1 MDAARTALG
10 KLRDVLMTLTPRE
23 PGESPAAFA
32 RRVETTFFKD
42 DPASAGQVGTRTGVT
57 VDDLLAHGNL
67 RELVTAFYNAA
78 YYNRDNPNIFG
89 NALLRVMDTGAWDWA
104 QAAGLD
110 VAEVRRAHFQLDER
124 LHRPLLGRLEA
135 RFLEESFTF
144 TRDPFG
150 TGNVGMLS
158 ERGARDVAE
167 MVRSQ
172 YSRNDRSDTEIQH
185 LNTTPAHYDRLG
197 TPLGRFE
204 RVLVEENVSGRLGPD
219 TPLPWRE
226 GVTAHDTTSSRWAK
240 AITSMGFAVVDGV
253 WAPRPRC

>member
-1 MDAARTALG
+1 MSPSPGRAHLPRSRRTAPLPRTQGRTASPNACGRGGGPPPPTPRADGDPAPSPGPAGSRNTSARVPFDFQRFYNDPRWWADATTFEQRLGAHYFNDPQTVDAARTALG

-89 NALLRVMDTGAWDWA
+89 NALLRVMDTGAWDRA

-135 RFLEESFTF
+135 RFLEESF
-144 TRDPFG
+144 
-150 TGNVGMLS
+150 
-158 ERGARDVAE
+158 
-167 MVRSQ
+167 
-172 YSRNDRSDTEIQH
+172 H
-185 LNTTPAHYDRLG
+185 LHP
-197 TPLGRFE
+197 
-204 RVLVEENVSGRLGPD
+204 
-219 TPLPWRE
+219 
-226 GVTAHDTTSSRWAK
+226 
-240 AITSMGFAVVDGV
+240 
-253 WAPRPRC
+253 